1 MKENPISIHVFLLIS
16 RVKLGLYD
24 IPTLVV
30 HLNLSMLE
38 RICSRVCR
46 NYLHYC
52 FASAFSLSLH
62 VLYVIGIYISG

>member
-16 RVKLGLYD
+16 IVKLGLYD
-24 IPTLVV
+24 IRTLVV
-30 HLNLSMLE
+30 HLNLFMLE

-52 FASAFSLSLH
+52 FASAFFLSPYIVFH
-62 VLYVIGIYISG
+62 RDIY